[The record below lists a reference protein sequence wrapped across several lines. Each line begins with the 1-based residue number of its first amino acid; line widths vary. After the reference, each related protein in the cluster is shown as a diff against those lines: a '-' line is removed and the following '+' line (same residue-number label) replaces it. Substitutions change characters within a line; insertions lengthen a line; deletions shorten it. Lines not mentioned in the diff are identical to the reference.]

1 MPTGKDTIRHGKRS
15 PAMKNKAFNLSRYTF
30 SSSEKI
36 LFDANIWLYLFPPPG
51 NPKHPFAAAY
61 SAHFARMLRDGAQ
74 PVLDPLVLSEY
85 LNRYCR
91 IEWEGRYKKM
101 HVGYKAFRESS
112 DFKPVGKSAAS
123 FARNI
128 SSLCTRHTT
137 SSEELDIENALSRF
151 ETGESDFNDAL
162 IADVCKINDFKLL
175 TNDADF
181 RTGGIEV
188 LTTNPKLLNA
198 CQ

>member
-1 MPTGKDTIRHGKRS
+1 
-15 PAMKNKAFNLSRYTF
+15 MKNKAFNLSKYTF
-30 SSSEKI
+30 SSSDKI

-51 NPKHPFAAAY
+51 NPQYPFAAVY
-61 SAHFARMLRDGAQ
+61 SAHFSRMIRDGAQ
-74 PVLDPLVLSEY
+74 PVLDPIVLSEY

-91 IEWEGRYKKM
+91 IEWEGRYKRTHIK
-101 HVGYKAFRESS
+101 YKAFRDSP
-112 DFKPVGKSAAS
+112 DFKSVGKSAAS
-123 FARNI
+123 FARKI
-128 SSLCTRHTT
+128 SSLCARHAN
-137 SSEELDIENALSRF
+137 SSEKLDIEKALKGF

-162 IADVCKINDFKLL
+162 IADVCKIHGFKLL

-188 LTTNPKLLNA
+188 LTTNPKLLSA

>member
-1 MPTGKDTIRHGKRS
+1 
-15 PAMKNKAFNLSRYTF
+15 MKNKAYNLSRYTF
-30 SSSEKI
+30 STSEKI

-51 NPKHPFAAAY
+51 NPQAHFAAIY
-61 SAHFARMLRDGAQ
+61 SSHFARMLRDGAQ

-91 IEWEGRYKKM
+91 IEWEGKYKMTHNK
-101 HVGYKAFRESS
+101 YKAFRNSS
-112 DFKPVGKSAAS
+112 DFKSVVKSAAS
-123 FARNI
+123 FARKI
-128 SSLCTRHTT
+128 SSLCTRHST
-137 SSEELDIENALSRF
+137 SSEKLDIEKAISGF

-162 IADVCKINDFKLL
+162 IADVCKIHGFKLL

-181 RTGGIEV
+181 QSGGIEV
-188 LTTNPKLLNA
+188 LTTNPKLLSA

>member
-1 MPTGKDTIRHGKRS
+1 
-15 PAMKNKAFNLSRYTF
+15 MKNKAYNLSRYTF

-51 NPKHPFAAAY
+51 NPQHHFASIY
-61 SAHFARMLRDGAQ
+61 SIHFARMLRDGAQ

-85 LNRYCR
+85 LNRYCH
-91 IEWEGRYKKM
+91 IEWEGKYKKT
-101 HVGYKAFRESS
+101 HIKYKEFRNSS

-123 FARNI
+123 FARKI
-128 SSLCTRHTT
+128 LSLCARHAIT
-137 SSEELDIENALSRF
+137 SEGLDIEKALSEF

-162 IADVCKINDFKLL
+162 IVDVCKINGFKLL

-188 LTTNPKLLNA
+188 LTTNSKLLSA